1 MTGARASVAA
11 LTVALALVGSALTG
25 CTADQVAPP
34 DAAPDETGVSIEAT
48 GLVSN
53 ELADHVVGLVD
64 PRWVTEVHENEDG
77 DAGVGGA
84 GDADHSERQWTVG
97 RWVGVTAEAPQ
108 RALTDDL
115 VAALVAEGWELR
127 TDEPSVDGGRRAGL
141 VGPAGDAEGYSIT
154 VIGGPDDSPLRS
166 VDFQVNGPVVS
177 TT

>member
-1 MTGARASVAA
+1 VTGARASVAA

-97 RWVGVTAEAPQ
+97 RFVSVTAEAPQ
-108 RALTDDL
+108 QTVTDDA

-127 TDEPSVDGGRRAGL
+127 TDEQSIDGGRRAVL
-141 VGPAGDAEGYSIT
+141 VGPAGEAEGYSIT
-154 VIGGPDDSPLRS
+154 IIGGPDDSPLRS
-166 VDFQVNGPVVS
+166 IDLQVNGLVVS